1 MLLEILQRNKI
12 KQQIIDILNKNE
24 ENIQDI
30 TSKRGLYIYGY
41 SGIGKTRFIQEIVKE
56 CGYNVIYY
64 DAGNVRN
71 KTTIENITEQK
82 TSKQDILSL
91 FNKKKQK
98 MIIIMDE
105 VDGLNSNDRGG
116 INTLIKMIRPKKTKK
131 QKKEITIFHQII
143 CIGSYYTD
151 KKILELRKVCD
162 TIEIPKPT
170 TQQVITLLKYELSC
184 YLTISEN
191 EYNNIAYHV
200 GGNIRTCYQILYHIK
215 KDINI
220 IKDISRI
227 FHTHE
232 YNENVKQI
240 VHHLFVE
247 NCSIDEHFRIINET
261 NRTIVSLLFHENI
274 VDYLDSSDKSFYLS
288 ILQNICL
295 GDYIDR
301 ITFQKQIWQLNELT
315 FLMKVMHNQFLFH
328 KNKKN
333 VIKNKEIRFTKVLT
347 RYSTE
352 FNNYLF
358 ISGLCDKLLVD
369 RSDMFFIFE
378 YLKQKYTNHEIVDIL
393 QDYKIT
399 LLEVSRI
406 IKFLNKIDNYDKNE
420 ETIEINDESD
430 VEELFYSIE

>member
-1 MLLEILQRNKI
+1 MEQLDLNHILNRNEIKS
-12 KQQIIDILNKNE
+12 QIIDFLEYFQNNKKE
-24 ENIQDI
+24 LI
-30 TSKRGLYIYGY
+30 TQRGIYLHGS
-41 SGIGKTRFIQEIVKE
+41 SGIGKTRFIKE
-56 CGYNVIYY
+56 LLLENNYDIIYY
-64 DAGNVRN
+64 DASNMRN
-71 KTTIENITEQK
+71 KNIIENI
-82 TSKQDILSL
+82 SKHNISDTNILSM
-91 FNKKKQK
+91 FHKQK
-98 MIIIMDE
+98 RKNIIIMDE

-240 VHHLFVE
+240 VHRLFVE

-358 ISGLCDKLLVD
+358 IAGLCDKLLVD

-378 YLKQKYTNHEIVDIL
+378 YLKQKYTNHTTVSKKIPEL
-393 QDYKIT
+393 RQPKIT
-399 LLEVSRI
+399 
-406 IKFLNKIDNYDKNE
+406 
-420 ETIEINDESD
+420 
-430 VEELFYSIE
+430 